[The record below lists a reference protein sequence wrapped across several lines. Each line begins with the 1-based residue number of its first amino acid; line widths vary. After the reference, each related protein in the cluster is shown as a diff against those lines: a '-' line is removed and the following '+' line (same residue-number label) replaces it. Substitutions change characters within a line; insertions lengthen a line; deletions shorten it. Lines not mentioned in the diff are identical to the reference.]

1 MASDETRRPGAT
13 EPKSTE
19 EMKVEALGPHRPVGP
34 LQRGATW
41 LDGLRRPPPAR
52 QRINGHEIEP
62 AVGGGSLEDCLQE
75 VRIKKLHRY
84 LETSESRE
92 VDANLA
98 RSEEADAGNP
108 GVPSEEPSEL
118 EEASRLHTKNGS
130 RERDRAAILQRQTV
144 VDGHGRRNGEP
155 LLSDPSVL
163 FGQVQLSRKRSST
176 RSRTRQGSSER
187 QLLCD
192 QVLDAELHRE
202 FLKALIADCREQAL
216 GFRKDTL
223 QLELLGLLI
232 EQFRKRPG
240 GASRSDLE
248 RHSAA
253 DLDEVIDPGED
264 EIIRRGN
271 NKLVADRLRTT
282 IEEVENCVKRFDRTV
297 VRAAKA
303 VLGQRNKGGAS

>member
-19 EMKVEALGPHRPVGP
+19 EMKVEALGPQRPVGP
-34 LQRGATW
+34 QRGTTW
-41 LDGLRRPPPAR
+41 FDGLRRPPPAR

-62 AVGGGSLEDCLQE
+62 SVGGGSLEDCLQE
-75 VRIKKLHRY
+75 VRIEKLHRY
-84 LETSESRE
+84 LETPEARE

-98 RSEEADAGNP
+98 RSEEADAGNS
-108 GVPSEEPSEL
+108 GVPSEL

-144 VDGHGRRNGEP
+144 VDGQGRRNGEP

-163 FGQVQLSRKRSST
+163 FGQVQLSRKRGST

-232 EQFRKRPG
+232 EQFRKRPR

-253 DLDEVIDPGED
+253 DLDEVIDLGED

-271 NKLVADRLRTT
+271 NKLVADRLMTT
-282 IEEVENCVKRFDRTV
+282 IEEVEKCVKRFDRTV
-297 VRAAKA
+297 VRTAKS
-303 VLGQRNKGGAS
+303 VLEQRDKGGAS